1 MTWALGD
8 KAIHTGSHADVAT
21 AVATV
26 VSGVDYTAEFVVSAI
41 GTGGYVY
48 VMLGTAVGAT
58 ITANGHYVQNITANG
73 TTINLYG
80 YGTITVDY
88 LILGEDAAIS
98 AITDE
103 FELYAE
109 WDNKLALFAAY
120 MGLDKDKKQAAELLK
135 AIYSS
140 DFDYLYRNLVE
151 VIPDGR
157 DAMTYK

>member
-8 KAIHTGSHADVAT
+8 KAIHSGSHSDTAT
-21 AVATV
+21 ANTTV
-26 VSGVDYTAEFVVSAI
+26 VSGTDYTVEFVVSGV
-41 GTGGYVY
+41 GTGGYIY
-48 VMLGTAVGAT
+48 IMLGTAVGAT
-58 ITANGHYVQNITANG
+58 ITANGHYIQNITANG
-73 TTINLYG
+73 TSVNIFG

-88 LILGEDAAIS
+88 LILGKNAIIS

-103 FELYAE
+103 YELYAE